1 MDYVIVQ
8 VSGKQFLLKRN
19 NWYDF
24 DYIKNLNNNSNQ
36 IVYLNKIL
44 LLKKKHL
51 NENSLYLQIGNPFLS
66 NLKVALKFIQN
77 IKKNKILVLK
87 TKPKKKYTRL
97 KGHRQLI
104 TRLNFI

>member
-24 DYIKNLNNNSNQ
+24 DYIKSLNNDSNQ
-36 IVYLNKIL
+36 IIYLNKIL
-44 LLKKKHL
+44 LLKKKNL
-51 NENSLYLQIGNPFLS
+51 NNNSTSIQIGNPFLS
-66 NLKVALKFIQN
+66 NIIVALKFVQN
-77 IKKNKILVLK
+77 LKKNKILVLK